1 MSDKATQA
9 FINQIRE
16 REGYAEEIVSDES
29 VLSEAQDIFE
39 AFVKVQM
46 RKDARQAETSKA
58 ENIARRL
65 IEVADEMECNLNQMF
80 EKKNKAYSDLTS
92 YEKFKKN
99 AKPFIHPYQHVRRMR
114 AFNLLGGRID
124 RKTGYKERRRL
135 VTFVAVWY

>member
-99 AKPFIHPYQHVRRMR
+99 AKPY
-114 AFNLLGGRID
+114 
-124 RKTGYKERRRL
+124 TGL
-135 VTFVAVWY
+135 